1 MNTISLSCL
10 QHKQALSNNSITGNS
25 SNICKL
31 STAFPLGFLA
41 DTLREVKFNVSP
53 EAKTK
58 VLD

>member
-10 QHKQALSNNSITGNS
+10 QHKQALGNTS
-25 SNICKL
+25 GTV

-41 DTLREVKFNVSP
+41 DTLSEVKFNVSP
-53 EAKTK
+53 KAKTK